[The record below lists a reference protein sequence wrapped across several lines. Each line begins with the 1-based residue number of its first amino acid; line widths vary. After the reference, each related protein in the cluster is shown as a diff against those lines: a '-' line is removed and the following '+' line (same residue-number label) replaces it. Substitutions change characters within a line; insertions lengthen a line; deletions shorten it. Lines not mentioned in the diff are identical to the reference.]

1 VRLDLDLFAG
11 RDLIGDTVAELGME
25 GAPCKR
31 SNGVAVGIDRE
42 HVRGRLARCRASA
55 GHRRSRARARADPGS
70 RRADAAQRGGCL
82 QHPRY
87 RDRNLNPLAPAR
99 RGHLRRPLTT
109 IATRERRRF
118 IFVMSHSTDRMTPL
132 YTEGLN
138 TRRAHGGT
146 PESLWPSA
154 IPGEAMEHLWSPAG
168 ATGGNRWQMAD
179 PRKPLKQA
187 YPQPVAT
194 HGNRF
199 GAMVRRGSTVRVRQR
214 A

>member
-1 VRLDLDLFAG
+1 
-11 RDLIGDTVAELGME
+11 
-25 GAPCKR
+25 
-31 SNGVAVGIDRE
+31 
-42 HVRGRLARCRASA
+42 
-55 GHRRSRARARADPGS
+55 
-70 RRADAAQRGGCL
+70 
-82 QHPRY
+82 
-87 RDRNLNPLAPAR
+87 
-99 RGHLRRPLTT
+99 
-109 IATRERRRF
+109 
-118 IFVMSHSTDRMTPL
+118 VMSHSTDRMTPL

-199 GAMVRRGSTVRVRQR
+199 GAHGKEGVDGSSPSEGFAKFLLISSFCCPDWRPFWASTSTERPPHDRIVSGE
-214 A
+214 AFELCW